1 MRFLPP
7 SFLPTKLKLLTRLR
21 GYNPNPSPN
30 SNSYPN
36 PGPGPN
42 PNTAEFPNTLQ
53 NLGMD
58 ADKKGKLQKC
68 QGDCDDDSHCA
79 DGLKCFH
86 RSASEKVHG
95 RLGGIGDNLTL
106 TLALSLTLTLARS
119 LILALP
125 LQVPGCW
132 AGGAGDAPGFN
143 DFCYDPAGGA
153 CRWW

>member
-1 MRFLPP
+1 
-7 SFLPTKLKLLTRLR
+7 
-21 GYNPNPSPN
+21 
-30 SNSYPN
+30 
-36 PGPGPN
+36 
-42 PNTAEFPNTLQ
+42 
-53 NLGMD
+53 MD

-86 RSASEKVHG
+86 RSASEKVPG
-95 RLGGIGDNLTL
+95 RLGGIGENLIPTV
-106 TLALSLTLTLARS
+106 ALSLTAMGRS

-132 AGGAGDAPGFN
+132 AGGAGDPGFN

-153 CRWW
+153 CRW